1 MLNYYMSPPFPGGI
15 TNVRILVKFHHISG
29 GKNVKNT
36 NLNSTRVFSIYIST
50 MKTTKKNIA
59 DTEYVRWIAELAQ
72 RYRSSQIKAAVK
84 VNDEM
89 LRFYWS
95 VGEDIEKRQYEN
107 RYGSHFYEYVSK
119 DLRGILNLNRG
130 MSATTIKY
138 TCYFYRLYSQLF
150 ENRQG
155 VIDDFDCIFRIPWSL
170 HVLIIDKFKKEPH
183 KALFFVKKTIENNW
197 GYAVLL
203 NFIGSDLYE
212 RQGAAQTN
220 FALTIPAPE
229 SDLAQE
235 LLKSPYDFTFLPGK
249 ERYQEAELKDALIEN
264 ISRFLVELGK
274 GFSYVGKEY
283 RLVAGGKEKFVDLL
297 FYIIP
302 IHRYCVIEVKVTE
315 FDFPDLGQLAG
326 YVAMV
331 DDLLNTEVEK
341 PAIGLLICK
350 EKNTVLARYA
360 LSSINRPIGISEYEI
375 AHQQLPDDLKNSLPS
390 TEEIE
395 NGLRDI

>member
-1 MLNYYMSPPFPGGI
+1 
-15 TNVRILVKFHHISG
+15 
-29 GKNVKNT
+29 
-36 NLNSTRVFSIYIST
+36 
-50 MKTTKKNIA
+50 
-59 DTEYVRWIAELAQ
+59 
-72 RYRSSQIKAAVK
+72 
-84 VNDEM
+84 
-89 LRFYWS
+89 
-95 VGEDIEKRQYEN
+95 
-107 RYGSHFYEYVSK
+107 
-119 DLRGILNLNRG
+119 

-170 HVLIIDKFKKEPH
+170 HILIIDKFKKEPH

-302 IHRYCVIEVKVTE
+302 IHRYCVIEVKVTD

-350 EKNTVLARYA
+350 GKNTVLARYA